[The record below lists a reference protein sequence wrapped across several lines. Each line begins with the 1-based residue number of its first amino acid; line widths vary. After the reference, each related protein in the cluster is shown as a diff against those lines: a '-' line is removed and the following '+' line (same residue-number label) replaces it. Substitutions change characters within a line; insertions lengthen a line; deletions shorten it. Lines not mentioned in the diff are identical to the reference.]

1 MNFWHFSNNGYP
13 SLYPAIQSISDHC
26 RWILSMID
34 EKTLNDL
41 FETDKVNTMSEHGIS
56 DFYFSGTVTQ
66 ATGLRAASVS
76 D

>member
-1 MNFWHFSNNGYP
+1 
-13 SLYPAIQSISDHC
+13 
-26 RWILSMID
+26 MID